1 MNLLDTAPDT
11 MPRFNTKNW
20 IEVHNQSA
28 GTCNTSK
35 QVRFKTTMLES
46 DPCDY
51 SDNYFVVKGTIT
63 IAGEENKDRKNRD
76 LILKNNTPF
85 IYCIS
90 NINGSLTDKEE
101 DLNVMITMY
110 RLIECSKNYSD
121 IRQFME
127 LLQRGNKR

>member
-1 MNLLDTAPDT
+1 
-11 MPRFNTKNW
+11 
-20 IEVHNQSA
+20 
-28 GTCNTSK
+28 
-35 QVRFKTTMLES
+35 MLES

-90 NINGSLTDKEE
+90 NINGTLTDKEE

>member
-20 IEVHNQSA
+20 KEVHNQSA

-90 NINGSLTDKEE
+90 NINGTLTDKEE

>member
-11 MPRFNTKNW
+11 MPRFNTRNW

-28 GTCNTSK
+28 GTCNISK

-76 LILKNNTPF
+76 L
-85 IYCIS
+85 
-90 NINGSLTDKEE
+90 
-101 DLNVMITMY
+101 NVMITMY

-121 IRQFME
+121 IRQFVE

>member
-20 IEVHNQSA
+20 IEVYNQSA

-90 NINGSLTDKEE
+90 NINGTLTDKEE